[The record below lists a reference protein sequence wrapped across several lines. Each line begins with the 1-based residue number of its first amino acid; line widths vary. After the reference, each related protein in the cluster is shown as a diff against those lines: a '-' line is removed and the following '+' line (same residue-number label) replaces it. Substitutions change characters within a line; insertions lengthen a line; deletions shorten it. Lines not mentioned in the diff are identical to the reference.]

1 MSAAPRIAPNN
12 ENGNP
17 QGNGIQSE
25 HSSARAH
32 ILSVPETVSHAII
45 PDFAQTGK
53 GLLELKTIN
62 LCKSHYLDLPIGMKD
77 TRGAACLRRAERIN
91 GEYINNAHSADQK
104 YNNTPPGVEG
114 PIYKRLMQLNENAG
128 GCTKSLVCGA
138 FNCKKDM
145 ATVRFP

>member
-1 MSAAPRIAPNN
+1 
-12 ENGNP
+12 
-17 QGNGIQSE
+17 
-25 HSSARAH
+25 
-32 ILSVPETVSHAII
+32 
-45 PDFAQTGK
+45 
-53 GLLELKTIN
+53 
-62 LCKSHYLDLPIGMKD
+62 MKD

-138 FNCKKDM
+138 FVNG
-145 ATVRFP
+145 P